1 MNYKQKKEPLKEG
14 QKTELGKITSAT
26 FGIGGYNDAMF
37 GLSLGFSFG
46 EKGAYVC
53 GTFVSG
59 GWAYGVVDPDDKHSK
74 WDEKDRSTQMAVMC
88 KEICQI
94 LSDAKAFDVTKL
106 VGKPIEITSNGLN
119 DLESWRILTEVL

>member
-1 MNYKQKKEPLKEG
+1 MIYKQNKEPLKDG

-46 EKGAYVC
+46 EKGVYGC

-59 GWAYGVVDPDDKHSK
+59 GWAYGVVDPDSKHSK
-74 WDEKDRSTQMAVMC
+74 WNEKDRSTQMAVMC

-94 LSDAKAFDVTKL
+94 LSDAKVYDVTKL
-106 VGKPIEITSNGLN
+106 VGKPVEITSKGWN